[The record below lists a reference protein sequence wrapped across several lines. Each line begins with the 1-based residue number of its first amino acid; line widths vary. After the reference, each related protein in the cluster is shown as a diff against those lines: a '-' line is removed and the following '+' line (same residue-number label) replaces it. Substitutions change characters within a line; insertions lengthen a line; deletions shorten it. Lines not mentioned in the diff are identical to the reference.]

1 MPIIIRFKAI
11 QTIGEQMNSKLYRH
25 NYYLRNLEREK
36 ARNKKYYLEHKE
48 KLLEYGREYRKNHR
62 DKMAEYQRNCRQRK
76 KEEIYKICNLDCL
89 NCVHPRCILHE

>member
-1 MPIIIRFKAI
+1 
-11 QTIGEQMNSKLYRH
+11 MNSKEYRH
-25 NYYLRNLEREK
+25 NYYLRNIEREK

-76 KEEIYKICNLDCL
+76 QGEIYKICNLDCL
-89 NCVHPRCILHE
+89 NCVHSRCILHE